1 MNLFYDSRLHFHLH
15 LHAAIGIAIDPAPNT
30 QMTAPTKKRKPAAVL
45 PNKTHKSQERVV
57 ESSDDETQ
65 ETMTTTTSMTTTTG
79 TETETESGSEFE
91 SESGS
96 ETERDNE
103 PAKTTPKP
111 AKTTPKP
118 AKTTAKSTKTH
129 IYAPPP
135 HFTLAPVPT
144 DGRSNPFSD
153 RNLAGKELWFIT
165 APVAAPLSKLA
176 VVNLADIAASA
187 PVMQTGSGKQ
197 YCIRSH
203 DAVEEEIEG
212 VELAV
217 HDGRGGY
224 RIGRILPSPPLPG
237 GCA

>member
-1 MNLFYDSRLHFHLH
+1 
-15 LHAAIGIAIDPAPNT
+15 
-30 QMTAPTKKRKPAAVL
+30 MTAPTKKRKPAAVL

-65 ETMTTTTSMTTTTG
+65 ETMTTTTSMTTTTTG
-79 TETETESGSEFE
+79 TESETESG

-96 ETERDNE
+96 ETERDNK

-118 AKTTAKSTKTH
+118 AKTTAKPTKTH
-129 IYAPPP
+129 TYAPPP

-165 APVAAPLSKLA
+165 APIAAPLSKLA

-224 RIGRILPSPPLPG
+224 RIGRIPPPSPSGWMCLT
-237 GCA
+237 